1 MLVTNHAGV
10 PRQQI
15 YDTLYSYC
23 VSSLFDKFVMRLFR
37 QGRGDSLAKGK
48 SSGKCLEYSPGDT
61 SREESK
67 AFYLANV
74 ALFPESRLDY
84 IYNMF
89 NRTSI
94 SLTELESR
102 L

>member
-1 MLVTNHAGV
+1 
-10 PRQQI
+10 
-15 YDTLYSYC
+15 
-23 VSSLFDKFVMRLFR
+23 MRLFR

-74 ALFPESRLDY
+74 ALFPESSRV
-84 IYNMF
+84 
-89 NRTSI
+89 SI
-94 SLTELESR
+94 TFTTCSIEQAYR
-102 L
+102 